1 MPGFENIKKTVNL
14 SIYSLLRAIDGV
26 RTRDPDLGKVVL
38 YQLSYFR
45 RGLVYYGCKD
55 SVFRGLHQ
63 IFLLFF
69 IGC

>member
-1 MPGFENIKKTVNL
+1 
-14 SIYSLLRAIDGV
+14 
-26 RTRDPDLGKVVL
+26 
-38 YQLSYFR
+38 
-45 RGLVYYGCKD
+45 VYYGCKD